1 LDRSISLKCQ
11 ILDGAGELDDSG
23 AEIVLEKSDSGAFT
37 LFKLARWVGGTS
49 NRQFALPQQALKSG
63 EVIRIHR
70 RLYCLGPKYHRR
82 NPDPLGENQRV
93 HGPNCIS
100 LENALSIFLNFP
112 IWFY

>member
-1 LDRSISLKCQ
+1 MEPVSWMIRGRRLSWRNQ
-11 ILDGAGELDDSG
+11 IPVPSPFSNLLDGLAELQTVNS
-23 AEIVLEKSDSGAFT
+23 
-37 LFKLARWVGGTS
+37 
-49 NRQFALPQQALKSG
+49 
-63 EVIRIHR
+63 IHR